1 MDTYISKKEEPKF
14 SRLVTKEEIRANGYN
29 LNIPRYVNSSD
40 DAETWDLYATMFGGV
55 PKGELSAMD
64 RYWDAFAGL
73 NNSLF
78 KQTDTPQTEFKVTDI
93 QKTVENHPSVV
104 GFKNMFSEKFGG
116 FSEMLHHRL
125 LDNLQSLNIAA
136 EEDAITSYIFNQLDQ
151 MPLVDRF
158 EAYQLFADK
167 WQIISQDLEI
177 IQSEGFEATR
187 MVDANWVIKKKDDK
201 EYEVQDGWVGHV
213 LPFELVQTTYL
224 KSEWQALHDKEER
237 LEMAASETEE
247 ALGELADDERDGITN
262 DDGVLDRKAL
272 EGKLSEA
279 LEEVETPEISSLNE
293 YLLLSKRKIS
303 WLLLLPM
310 MR

>member
-187 MVDANWVIKKKDDK
+187 MVDANWVIKRRMIRNMRYKMA
-201 EYEVQDGWVGHV
+201 G
-213 LPFELVQTTYL
+213 LVMYYPL
-224 KSEWQALHDKEER
+224 NLYR
-237 LEMAASETEE
+237 L
-247 ALGELADDERDGITN
+247 LI
-262 DDGVLDRKAL
+262 
-272 EGKLSEA
+272 
-279 LEEVETPEISSLNE
+279 
-293 YLLLSKRKIS
+293 
-303 WLLLLPM
+303 
-310 MR
+310 